1 MNIISQSKIKNHLS
15 IITPITIL
23 LIDIKIG
30 ELLTKGKMIK
40 GLYYLPI
47 QVLYLKERVFTT
59 LHEAIKILKED
70 QSPQSL
76 QSSKEQK
83 PKSSKDQRPKG
94 SEDQRPKGSED
105 QRTKGSE
112 DQRPKGSEDQRPK
125 GSEDQRPK
133 GAEDQRTKG
142 SEDQRPKGS
151 EDQRPKGSED
161 QRPKGSEDQRPKG
174 SKDQTSKGLKNA
186 KVFPKSPCNCKT
198 RKGSLK
204 PKKESLQTLYERFG
218 YISLKALTK
227 IASSNNIRIVRNGFD
242 INQCPICNEAKMLKQ
257 RHKVSL
263 SNFKTLDYLEK
274 VSSDICGPISPS
286 TYQGYKYFITFL
298 EKKTRFLK
306 ITLLKRKSEA
316 LQAFKDYKAEVENNS
331 SGKRIQ
337 TFSTDNGTEYVNN
350 DFEIT
355 LYEFGIKHSRTAP
368 YTKELNGLIERPN
381 RTFLEKVRSL
391 IYQANL
397 ARYL

>member
-198 RKGSLK
+198 RKGSPK
-204 PKKESLQTLYERFG
+204 PKEESLQTLYERFG
-218 YISLKALTK
+218 HISLKALTK
-227 IASSNNIRIVRNGFD
+227 IASSNDIRIVRNGFD

-257 RHKVSL
+257 RYKVLL

-274 VSSDICGPISPS
+274 VSSDICGLISLS
-286 TYQGYKYFITFL
+286 TY
-298 EKKTRFLK
+298 
-306 ITLLKRKSEA
+306 
-316 LQAFKDYKAEVENNS
+316 
-331 SGKRIQ
+331 
-337 TFSTDNGTEYVNN
+337 
-350 DFEIT
+350 
-355 LYEFGIKHSRTAP
+355 
-368 YTKELNGLIERPN
+368 
-381 RTFLEKVRSL
+381 
-391 IYQANL
+391 
-397 ARYL
+397 